1 MHQLQG
7 QELQARITIN
17 ASRVSSQVD
26 KKIFQTLQNALN
38 NFLNNRK
45 WTKETYGQQEKINC
59 NFLLNIAEGTD
70 NIYKAALIVQAGR
83 PIFNSTYESPLINFQ
98 DENVAFRYV
107 EYQPIDFNENRVS
120 GSDGLAANLTA
131 ILAYYVYTI
140 IGLDSD
146 SYALRGGDPY
156 FVKAQNIVNNSPDN
170 IEEYSTEP
178 SENLEGQLAQIR
190 DEDDVDVN
198 MSTKERGSGS
208 QFFYNGEGYTRA
220 KSGKGAP
227 MFWQNVPSNQTWV

>member
-1 MHQLQG
+1 MQQNDD
-7 QELQARITIN
+7 Q
-17 ASRVSSQVD
+17 
-26 KKIFQTLQNALN
+26 IFVLAPETLQVLN
-38 NFLNNRK
+38 PK
-45 WTKETYGQQEKINC
+45 K
-59 NFLLNIAEGTD
+59 
-70 NIYKAALIVQAGR
+70 
-83 PIFNSTYESPLINFQ
+83 
-98 DENVAFRYV
+98 
-107 EYQPIDFNENRVS
+107 VS
-120 GSDGLAANLTA
+120 
-131 ILAYYVYTI
+131 
-140 IGLDSD
+140 
-146 SYALRGGDPY
+146 
-156 FVKAQNIVNNSPDN
+156 IVNNSPDN

>member
-1 MHQLQG
+1 MWY
-7 QELQARITIN
+7 RVVK
-17 ASRVSSQVD
+17 ASFGGGAMQQND
-26 KKIFQTLQNALN
+26 DQIFVLAPETLQVLN
-38 NFLNNRK
+38 PK
-45 WTKETYGQQEKINC
+45 K
-59 NFLLNIAEGTD
+59 
-70 NIYKAALIVQAGR
+70 
-83 PIFNSTYESPLINFQ
+83 
-98 DENVAFRYV
+98 
-107 EYQPIDFNENRVS
+107 VS
-120 GSDGLAANLTA
+120 
-131 ILAYYVYTI
+131 
-140 IGLDSD
+140 
-146 SYALRGGDPY
+146 
-156 FVKAQNIVNNSPDN
+156 IVNNSPDN